1 MQFLYATIIYSDP
14 IRSPHFTTKWR
25 PWMVLIK
32 QLPASTIRCR
42 NNPTFSLQL
51 LLLPLLSTAGK
62 GRDFSKTS
70 EAFLMKLHSLFFKT
84 FYDLQWQLVLYL
96 MMIVRL
102 KSHVFVIWVHFEWH
116 FHYISC
122 LFRLTEWYIL
132 GWSDLKRSHT
142 DAFLLKCL
150 QPFCQS
156 VTFFEDSN
164 FNEIFFPLTMNKSL
178 SSKST
183 ARRKAFSKRWCL
195 QREGESVKEQHP
207 DKKQKQS
214 SNLKHI
220 LWLKMDRWI
229 GQRYTFLSSSSL
241 HTNTH
246 LDPHKPLH
254 TKLSIIEL
262 RVAGP
267 LPIIQN

>member
-1 MQFLYATIIYSDP
+1 
-14 IRSPHFTTKWR
+14 
-25 PWMVLIK
+25 
-32 QLPASTIRCR
+32 
-42 NNPTFSLQL
+42 
-51 LLLPLLSTAGK
+51 
-62 GRDFSKTS
+62 
-70 EAFLMKLHSLFFKT
+70 
-84 FYDLQWQLVLYL
+84 
-96 MMIVRL
+96 
-102 KSHVFVIWVHFEWH
+102 
-116 FHYISC
+116 
-122 LFRLTEWYIL
+122 
-132 GWSDLKRSHT
+132 
-142 DAFLLKCL
+142 
-150 QPFCQS
+150 
-156 VTFFEDSN
+156 
-164 FNEIFFPLTMNKSL
+164 MNKSL

-195 QREGESVKEQHP
+195 QREVESVKEQHP

-229 GQRYTFLSSSSL
+229 GQRYTLLSAFSL

-267 LPIIQN
+267 PSYYPELKLGERALYLPVQNTSTFPV